1 MWIFG
6 RRRKRAAK
14 DAPAAAPRPQLA
26 FEITMDE
33 LRAIERV
40 TLHARAQLRALSGG
54 SAATI
59 ADASGSPLVPALH
72 ERAGAAHALG
82 RPGIPMLVSEI
93 GHVEAAVLN
102 LESYAGHEAVLAEG
116 YTLLKR
122 LAFLT
127 GQARVGQEIGGVVT
141 LPGEAA
147 GDVAGEAA
155 GRPSLRVSPM
165 PAPPPP
171 GGTPSSDRSTE
182 D

>member
-1 MWIFG
+1 VWIFG
-6 RRRKRAAK
+6 RRRRRAAK
-14 DAPAAAPRPQLA
+14 DAPAAAPQPQLA

-40 TLHARAQLRALSGG
+40 TLHARAQLRALSGS

-59 ADASGSPLVPALH
+59 AEASGSPLVPVLY

-82 RPGIPMLVSEI
+82 RSGIPMLVSEI
-93 GHVEAAVLN
+93 GHVETAVIN

-116 YTLLKR
+116 YTLLNR

-147 GDVAGEAA
+147 GEAA
-155 GRPSLRVSPM
+155 GLPSVRVSPT

-171 GGTPSSDRSTE
+171 GGTRSSGRSTE
-182 D
+182 G